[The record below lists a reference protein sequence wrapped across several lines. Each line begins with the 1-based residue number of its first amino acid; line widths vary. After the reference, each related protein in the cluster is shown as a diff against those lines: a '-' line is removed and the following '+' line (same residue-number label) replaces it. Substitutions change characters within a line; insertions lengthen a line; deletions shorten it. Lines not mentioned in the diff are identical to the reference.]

1 MVDSTH
7 NSVVWVTHVRGL
19 DFLWGDLM
27 GKAPETSL
35 AGQLTL
41 MLGGAVRAARN
52 TAASRSIRDKWRVR
66 GMVLLGVVFWVG
78 VYLASRRVLVHVQT
92 EIPDF
97 WQPIHFKLLSMVL
110 LTFFAILLF
119 SNVVTSLST
128 FFLSDDL
135 ELIWTLPVD
144 LEGIYLAK
152 FAETLV
158 LSSWMIIVF
167 GLPVLVAFGV
177 TWGAGFEY
185 YFLWIPATLMPFILI
200 PAALGSA
207 LTMILVKVFPARRAR
222 DLLAA
227 LSIIVMGILFLLFRL
242 LRPEQFVKAGARVA
256 LWENV
261 MRFDAA
267 DFLPSEWM
275 TRVLMEVL
283 RGNGAPGLTTLL
295 LISTG
300 PALVVMVGWLAGWIY
315 SEGWSKAQEGRRAR
329 ISRSGPFGFLVEV
342 ASRAFPS
349 SMRAMVIKDVK
360 TFFRDTT
367 QWSQLFLLG
376 AIMVVYVFNFRVLPL
391 GELPV
396 SRFKLVNYVSFV
408 NLALA
413 AFVVAAVAAR
423 FVFPMVS
430 LEGRA
435 WWIIRSSPLEMWPY
449 LWSKFV
455 ISFVPLAAI
464 AEIILG
470 VTNYLLGV
478 SPFMAALGSWSVL
491 VLTFGITGMG
501 VGMGAMHP
509 RFHVEN
515 AAQISVSYGGVVYMI
530 AALGVIAGSVVI
542 LVTPTVAI
550 FQERLH
556 NQPVS
561 DFLWGA
567 LFVALVIITAGSV
580 ALAWIYMKLGVGALG
595 ELEA

>member
-1 MVDSTH
+1 
-7 NSVVWVTHVRGL
+7 
-19 DFLWGDLM
+19 M
-27 GKAPETSL
+27 GRAPETSV
-35 AGQLTL
+35 AGQLAL
-41 MLGGAVRAARN
+41 MLGGAIRAARN
-52 TAASRSIRDKWRVR
+52 SAASRSIRDKWRMR
-66 GMVLLGVVFWVG
+66 GMVLLGIVFWVG

-97 WQPIHFKLLSMVL
+97 WQPIHFKLMSMVL

-135 ELIWTLPVD
+135 ELIWALPVD
-144 LEGIYLAK
+144 LEGIYLSK

-167 GLPVLVAFGV
+167 GLPVLIAFGV
-177 TWGAGFEY
+177 TWDANIGY
-185 YFLWIPATLMPFILI
+185 YLLWIPATLIPFILV

-227 LSIIVMGILFLLFRL
+227 LSITVMGILFLLFRL
-242 LRPEQFVKAGARVA
+242 LRPEQFVKASARVA

-261 MRFDAA
+261 MQFDAA

-283 RGNGAPGLTTLL
+283 RGHGAPELTTLL
-295 LISTG
+295 LLSTG
-300 PALVVMVGWLAGWIY
+300 PALVIVVGWLARWIY

-329 ISRSGPFGFLVEV
+329 ISRSGPFGYLVEAV
-342 ASRAFPS
+342 SRVFPS
-349 SMRAMVIKDVK
+349 SMRSMVVKDLK

-391 GELPV
+391 DQLPV
-396 SRFKLVNYVSFV
+396 GHFKLVNYVSFV

-430 LEGRA
+430 LEGKA
-435 WWIIRSSPLEMWPY
+435 WWIIRSSPLEMKPY

-455 ISFVPLAAI
+455 ISFVPLAVV

-478 SPFMAALGSWSVL
+478 SPFMMVLGSWSVL
-491 VLTFGITGMG
+491 ALTFGITGMG
-501 VGMGAMHP
+501 IGMGAMHP

-530 AALGVIAGSVVI
+530 TALGIIAGAVVV

-567 LFVALVIITAGSV
+567 LAVALAIITLGSA
-580 ALAWIYMKLGVGALG
+580 ALAWIYMKLGIGTLQSM
-595 ELEA
+595 EA

>member
-1 MVDSTH
+1 MS
-7 NSVVWVTHVRGL
+7 NAPSVSV
-19 DFLWGDLM
+19 
-27 GKAPETSL
+27 P
-35 AGQLTL
+35 GQLAL
-41 MLGGAVRAARN
+41 MLGVALRSARN
-52 TAASRSIRDKWRVR
+52 TAASRSVRDKWRMR
-66 GMVLLGVVFWVG
+66 GMALLGIAFWVG
-78 VYLASRRVLVHVQT
+78 VYLVSRRVLAHVQT

-97 WQPIHFKLLSMVL
+97 WRPIHFKLLSMVL

-135 ELIWTLPVD
+135 ELVWALPVD
-144 LEGIYLAK
+144 LEAIYFSR

-158 LSSWMIIVF
+158 LSSWMVIVF
-167 GLPVLVAFGV
+167 GLPVLIAFGV
-177 TWGAGFEY
+177 TWQAGFEY
-185 YFLWIPATLMPFILI
+185 YFLWIPAVLVPFVLI
-200 PAALGSA
+200 PAALGAA

-227 LSIIVMGILFLLFRL
+227 LSIVVTGILFLLFRL
-242 LRPEQFVKAGARVA
+242 LRPEQFVKANARMA

-261 MRFDAA
+261 MHFEAA

-275 TRVLMEVL
+275 TRVLMDVL
-283 RGNGAPGLTTLL
+283 RGRGAPGLTTLL
-295 LISTG
+295 LVTTG
-300 PALVVMVGWLAGWIY
+300 PALAITVGWLAKWIY

-329 ISRSGPFGFLVEV
+329 ISRSGSFGYLVETV
-342 ASRAFPS
+342 SRLFPS
-349 SMRAMVIKDVK
+349 SMRAMVVKDTK
-360 TFFRDTT
+360 TFFRDAT

-391 GELPV
+391 DQLPV
-396 SRFKLVNYVSFV
+396 GHFKLVNYVSFV

-413 AFVVAAVAAR
+413 AFVTAAVAAR

-435 WWIIRSSPLEMWPY
+435 WWIIRSSPLEMKPY

-455 ISFVPLAAI
+455 ISFVPLAVI
-464 AEIILG
+464 SEIILG

-478 SPFMAALGSWSVL
+478 SPFMMALGSWSVL
-491 VLTFGITGMG
+491 ALTFGITGMG
-501 VGMGAMHP
+501 IGMGAMHP

-530 AALGVIAGSVVI
+530 TALGLIAGAVVI

-550 FQERLH
+550 FQEKLH
-556 NQPVS
+556 NRPVS
-561 DFLWGA
+561 DFLWGS
-567 LFVALVIITAGSV
+567 LVV
-580 ALAWIYMKLGVGALG
+580 ALAIITLGNAALVWIYMKLGAGSLKQTEV
-595 ELEA
+595 